1 MSSLFDNA
9 KDAAEKAKDLAAEH
23 SDKVDTGIDKGG
35 ELIDKATGGR
45 FTDQL
50 DTVQDKAHDAVEKL
64 DKQSDGPASPSD
76 PGH

>member
-1 MSSLFDNA
+1 MSNFFDKA
-9 KDAAEKAKDLAAEH
+9 KEAAEKAGDLAAEH

-50 DTVQDKAHDAVEKL
+50 DTVQDKAHDAVDQL
-64 DKQSDGPASPSD
+64 DKQSDGPASPTD